1 MADEEFVHE
10 GHAVL
15 EVGVDEEP
23 GTFEERPEHGPDRHL
38 PGDDDQRVEDRD
50 GRLPLLKM

>member
-1 MADEEFVHE
+1 MAGKEFVHE

-23 GTFEERPEHGPDRHL
+23 GTFEERPEHGPDTHL